1 MTLKL
6 ILSLVI
12 RMVQEL
18 KWDSYAQNSKLFI
31 IAIGKIIRNHVPPI
45 FKNTWI
51 FWIIRA
57 IKVSVSFTWRCWV
70 SVLKPIYFSKCNW
83 PMFKVWTS
91 NIHFKY
97 DSLLILKRTV
107 TSGSMPIARLTLWI
121 QCRFLI
127 LLNSEGM
134 LYRKNYTV

>member
-1 MTLKL
+1 MTQKL

-57 IKVSVSFTWRCWV
+57 IICSVSFTWRCWE
-70 SVLKPIYFSKCNW
+70 SVLKPIYFPNVTDLC
-83 PMFKVWTS
+83 S
-91 NIHFKY
+91 NTTFKY
-97 DSLLILKRTV
+97 DSFLILKRTV
-107 TSGSMPIARLTLWI
+107 TSGSMPIARWTWI

-127 LLNSEGM
+127 FLNSVRMPYLIIILLFE
-134 LYRKNYTV
+134 T